1 MTSPASPRLASAVGH
16 LAYVAKMFPRI
27 SETFVLNE
35 IQALRRE
42 GIPFRIYSILPPSRD
57 RRAHPEA
64 GPFAAETQVLPQPSW
79 RGLMESFA
87 AARRCFRAAPRE
99 ATTEIAR
106 ALLRPTPRSFRILFR
121 AVVLAE
127 RLRRDEVSHI
137 HAAWAH
143 TPASVAE
150 IASRLTRIPWSMAA
164 HAKDIHTSDE
174 LSLARKMSSAR
185 FTLACTRHHR
195 DLLGRIAA
203 HRSSRF
209 PPGRIHLA
217 YHGVDTEYFSP
228 AGDDDEAGN
237 PRDGGP
243 GGNEEAPVIL
253 FVGRLVPK
261 KGPETLVEAAALLR
275 KKGLEFTIE
284 MIGDGPLRAPLER
297 RVRDLGLENTVF
309 LRDLLV
315 RGEIRSA
322 MRRATCFALPCR
334 VTPNGDRDGIPNSL
348 AEAMASGLAV
358 VSTRLPSIEELAE
371 DGETGLL
378 VPPENPAALAEALEN
393 LLLNPEQRRR
403 LGRRAR
409 KAIVDGFAAAR
420 CEPERV
426 RLLARALEV
435 GRVLYVSGDRGV
447 PVRGQKGASI
457 HVRAL
462 VEAWRE
468 AGVESRIVATNA
480 GPLRGEAP
488 AADVR
493 EARAGVLLTSLAKGL
508 ARLLGSGEALERA
521 LLRIA
526 DNLALL
532 PAART
537 CVRSW
542 RPDIV
547 YERYALSS
555 FAGSLLARRL
565 GIPHVLEVNAPLADE
580 EDRFRGLRLP
590 RLTRWL
596 ERWVMRRADLVIVVS
611 PPLEEH
617 ARRQGVPPDR
627 IRVLP
632 NGVDTRRFSPGRDR
646 ERIRARLG
654 LDGAFVAGFSGT
666 LKPWHGVAHLIRGF
680 ASAASKQRNMRLM
693 IMGDGPGRAALES
706 LAREIGISD
715 RVAFLGT
722 VPHAEMGDHLA
733 ACDVL
738 CAPYGPSERFYF
750 SPIKI
755 AEYLACGRPV
765 IASAVGHLAET
776 LDESR
781 GAVLIAPGD
790 EGAIGRA
797 LLELARDPKRRE
809 ALGAAAA
816 SSVWTWS
823 DVAGA
828 VLRETAAARARLW
841 AWPAARPLTVGY
853 VVKMFPR
860 FSETFI
866 LNEILELERTG
877 TRVVIFS
884 MKEPDESIRQPAVDR
899 VRAPVIV
906 LSERGASRT
915 RIALSHLWCALR
927 SPARYV
933 RTLAFVRGRGTES
946 ARTKFLHAAI
956 LARIATGF
964 GVEHLHAHFASAP
977 ARQAKF
983 ASMLSGIPFS
993 FTAHA
998 KDLYSSGHG
1007 YRECHKLKHKI
1018 QKASLVVAISEYNRR
1033 FMETRF
1039 METMGFQ
1046 VPPGRIATIYNG
1058 LDLSAWPLRRP
1069 CGRPIVRSETPV
1081 VLAVGRL
1088 VEKKGFDVLVEAAS
1102 ILVSRGIEFRCW
1114 IAGEGPERERLTV
1127 LVHDKNLEGRIEF
1140 LGPMPQD
1147 RVAADLY
1154 SRAHVLAQPSI
1165 IASDGDQDG
1174 IPTVILEAMSVG
1186 LPVVAT
1192 PVSGIPEVVVDGET
1206 GLLAPAG
1213 DPSALADALSRVLAD
1228 DALAARL
1235 ASGARCLI
1243 EARFSL
1249 RENARHLVRL
1259 LRRSAHEGGL
1269 ASHELAGRDPDRDP
1283 EPALSESP

>member
-1 MTSPASPRLASAVGH
+1 MTSPESPRVLSAGGR

-35 IQALRRE
+35 IRALRCE
-42 GIPFRIYSILPPSRD
+42 GVPFRIYSILPPSRD
-57 RRAHPEA
+57 RRIHPEA
-64 GPFAAETQVLPQPSW
+64 ESLAAETEILPQASW
-79 RGLMESFA
+79 RGLPEFFA
-87 AARRCFRAAPRE
+87 ATRRCFRAAPLETAAE
-99 ATTEIAR
+99 AAR
-106 ALLRPTPRSFRILFR
+106 ALLRPTPRSFRTLFR

-127 RLRRDEVSHI
+127 RLRRDEISHI

-185 FTLACTRHHR
+185 FTIACTRHHR
-195 DLLGRIAA
+195 DLLERIAA
-203 HRSSRF
+203 RQSSRF
-209 PPGRIHLA
+209 PPGQVHLA
-217 YHGVDTEYFSP
+217 YHGVDTDYFSP
-228 AGDDDEAGN
+228 APADEEAG
-237 PRDGGP
+237 DGIGRRGENTDTP
-243 GGNEEAPVIL
+243 AIL
-253 FVGRLVPK
+253 FVGRLVLK
-261 KGPETLVEAAALLR
+261 KGPELLVDAAALLR
-275 KKGLEFTIE
+275 KRGLPFTIE
-284 MIGDGPLRAPLER
+284 MVGDGPLRAPLER
-297 RVRDLGLENTVF
+297 YIRDLGLEDVVF
-309 LRDLLV
+309 LRGLFV
-315 RGEIRSA
+315 REEIRDV

-334 VTPNGDRDGIPNSL
+334 VTSHGDRDGIPNSL
-348 AEAMASGLAV
+348 GEAMASGLAV
-358 VSTRLPSIEELAE
+358 VSTRLPSIQELVE

-378 VPPENPAALAEALEN
+378 VPPEDPAALAEALAR
-393 LLLNPEQRRR
+393 LLGDPVERRR

-409 KAIVDGFAAAR
+409 AAVVERFGAIH

-426 RLLARALEV
+426 RHLACGLEI

-457 HVRAL
+457 HVRSL
-462 VEAWRE
+462 IEAWRE
-468 AGVESRIVATNA
+468 SGVESRVVTTNA
-480 GPLRGEAP
+480 GPSQGEAP

-493 EARAGVLLTSLAKGL
+493 EARAGVLLTGLAKSLA
-508 ARLLGSGEALERA
+508 RILGSGAALERA

-532 PAART
+532 RAART
-537 CVRSW
+537 CARSW

-555 FAGSLLARRL
+555 VAGSLLARWL

-590 RLTRWL
+590 RLTRLL
-596 ERWVMRRADLVIVVS
+596 ERWVMRRADLVGVVS

-617 ARRQGVPPDR
+617 ARRQGVPPER

-632 NGVDTRRFSPGRDR
+632 NGVDTRRFGPGRDR

-654 LDGAFVAGFSGT
+654 LDGAFVAGFAGT
-666 LKPWHGVAHLIRGF
+666 LRPWHGVAHLIRGF
-680 ASAASKQRNMRLM
+680 ASAASTHANMKLM
-693 IMGDGPGRAALES
+693 IMGDGPERAALES
-706 LAREIGISD
+706 LAREVGVAD
-715 RVAFLGT
+715 RVAFLGA
-722 VPHAEMGDHLA
+722 VPHTEMGDHLA

-738 CAPYGPSERFYF
+738 CAPYGPIEGFYF

-781 GAVLIAPGD
+781 GAVLTRPGD
-790 EGAIGRA
+790 EDAIGRA
-797 LLELARDPKRRE
+797 LVSLARDPKRRE
-809 ALGAAAA
+809 SLGAAAA

-823 DVAGA
+823 DVARA
-828 VLRETAAARARLW
+828 VLREAAASRARLW
-841 AWPAARPLTVGY
+841 AWPTARPFTVGY

-877 TRVVIFS
+877 TRVVVFS
-884 MKEPDESIRQPAVDR
+884 MKEPAESIRQPGVDR

-906 LSERGASRT
+906 LPERAASRA
-915 RIALSHLWCALR
+915 RLAGNHLACLLR
-927 SPARYV
+927 SPIRYL

-946 ARTKFLHAAI
+946 ALTKFLHAAI
-956 LARIATGF
+956 LARTATSL
-964 GVEHLHAHFASAP
+964 GVEHLHAHFASGP

-998 KDLYSSGHG
+998 KDLYWSGHG
-1007 YRECHKLKHKI
+1007 HRECHKLKHRI
-1018 QKASLVVAISEYNRR
+1018 QRASLVVAISEHNRC
-1033 FMETRF
+1033 FMESI
-1039 METMGFQ
+1039 GFH
-1046 VPPGRIATIYNG
+1046 VPRGRIATIYNG
-1058 LDLSAWPLRRP
+1058 LDLKAWPLRGPR
-1069 CGRPIVRSETPV
+1069 GRPVVRSEIPLI
-1081 VLAVGRL
+1081 LAVGRL
-1088 VEKKGFDVLVEAAS
+1088 VEKKGFDVLLEAAS
-1102 ILVSRGIEFRCW
+1102 ILVVRGTRFRCW
-1114 IAGEGPERERLTV
+1114 IAGEGPERERLAG
-1127 LVHDKNLEGRIEF
+1127 LVREKNLEGWVEF
-1140 LGPMPQD
+1140 LGATPQD
-1147 RVAADLY
+1147 RLAADLY

-1165 IASDGDQDG
+1165 VASDGDQDG

-1192 PVSGIPEVVVDGET
+1192 PVSGIPEAVVDGET
-1206 GLLAPAG
+1206 GLIAQPG
-1213 DPSALADALSRVLAD
+1213 DPRALADALSRVLAD

-1235 ASGARCLI
+1235 ASGARGMI
-1243 EARFSL
+1243 EKRFSL
-1249 RENARHLVRL
+1249 RENAQHLVRL
-1259 LRRSAHEGGL
+1259 LRRPAHELGL
-1269 ASHELAGRDPDRDP
+1269 VGRELTDRDP
-1283 EPALSESP
+1283 EPALVESS

>member
-1 MTSPASPRLASAVGH
+1 MTMPASPRPASAIGH

-35 IQALRRE
+35 IQAMRRE

-57 RRAHPEA
+57 RRVHPEA
-64 GPFAAETQVLPQPSW
+64 EPFAAETEVLPQPSW
-79 RGLMESFA
+79 RGLMEFFA

-99 ATTEIAR
+99 AATEIAR
-106 ALLRPTPRSFRILFR
+106 ALLRPTPHSFRILFR
-121 AVVLAE
+121 AVLLAE

-185 FTLACTRHHR
+185 FTLACTRNHR
-195 DLLGRIAA
+195 DLLGRIVAR
-203 HRSSRF
+203 RSSRF

-228 AGDDDEAGN
+228 AGEDD
-237 PRDGGP
+237 
-243 GGNEEAPVIL
+243 APVIL

-261 KGPETLVEAAALLR
+261 KGPETLVEAAAFLR

-309 LRDLLV
+309 LRGLLV

-322 MRRATCFALPCR
+322 MRRAACFALPCR

-358 VSTRLPSIEELAE
+358 VSTRLPSIEELVE

-409 KAIVDGFAAAR
+409 AAVVEGFGAAR
-420 CEPERV
+420 CESERV
-426 RLLARALEV
+426 RHLARSLGI
-435 GRVLYVSGDRGV
+435 GRILYVSGDRGV

-462 VEAWRE
+462 IEAWRE
-468 AGVESRIVATNA
+468 AGVESRVVTTNA

-488 AADVR
+488 TADVR
-493 EARAGVLLTSLAKGL
+493 EARAGILLTGL
-508 ARLLGSGEALERA
+508 ARGLARMTGGGPAMERA

-526 DNLALL
+526 DNLALIR
-532 PAART
+532 AART
-537 CVRSW
+537 CARSW

-555 FAGSLLARRL
+555 VAGSLLARGL

-580 EDRFRGLRLP
+580 EERFRGLRLP
-590 RLTRWL
+590 RLTRRL
-596 ERWVMRRADLVIVVS
+596 ERWVMRRADLVVVVS

-617 ARRQGVPPDR
+617 ARRQGVPPER

-632 NGVDTRRFSPGRDR
+632 NGVDTRRFSPSRDR

-654 LDGAFVAGFSGT
+654 LDGAFVAGFAGT
-666 LKPWHGVAHLIRGF
+666 LRPWHGVAHLIHGF
-680 ASAASKQRNMRLM
+680 ASAVSARANMRLV
-693 IMGDGPGRAALES
+693 IMGDGTERAALES
-706 LAREIGISD
+706 IAREAGVAD
-715 RVAFLGT
+715 RVSFLGA
-722 VPHAEMGDHLA
+722 VPHTEMGDHLA

-738 CAPYGPSERFYF
+738 CAPYGPIEGFYF

-781 GAVLIAPGD
+781 GAVLTAPGD

-809 ALGAAAA
+809 RLGAAAA

-823 DVAGA
+823 DVASA
-828 VLRETAAARARLW
+828 VLREAATSRARLW
-841 AWPAARPLTVGY
+841 GWPSARPLTVGY
-853 VVKMFPR
+853 VVKVFPR

-877 TRVVIFS
+877 TRVVVFS
-884 MKEPDESIRQPAVDR
+884 MKQPTESIRQPGVDR

-906 LSERGASRT
+906 LSEHAASRT
-915 RIALSHLWCALR
+915 RLAASHLRCALL
-927 SPARYV
+927 SPVRYL

-956 LARIATGF
+956 LARTATRL
-964 GVEHLHAHFASAP
+964 GVDHLHAHFASGP

-998 KDLYSSGHG
+998 KDLYWSGHR

-1018 QKASLVVAISEYNRR
+1018 QRAALVVAISEYNRR
-1033 FMETRF
+1033 FMET
-1039 METMGFQ
+1039 MGFEI
-1046 VPPGRIATIYNG
+1046 PPGRIATIYNG
-1058 LDLSAWPLRRP
+1058 LDLSAWPFRRP
-1069 CGRPIVRSETPV
+1069 RGRPIVRSEAPV
-1081 VLAVGRL
+1081 ILAVGRL
-1088 VEKKGFDVLVEAAS
+1088 VEKKGFDILIEAAS
-1102 ILVSRGIEFRCW
+1102 ILKSRGIRFRCW
-1114 IAGEGPERERLTV
+1114 IAGEGSERERLAG
-1127 LVHDKNLEGRIEF
+1127 LVRDEKLEGRVEL
-1140 LGPMPQD
+1140 LGPVAQD
-1147 RVAADLY
+1147 RLAADLY

-1192 PVSGIPEVVVDGET
+1192 PVSGIPEAVVDGET
-1206 GLLAPAG
+1206 GLLAQPG
-1213 DPSALADALSRVLAD
+1213 EPRALADALSRVLAD
-1228 DALAARL
+1228 DTLAERL
-1235 ASGARCLI
+1235 ALGARRLI
-1243 EARFSL
+1243 EERFSL
-1249 RENARHLVRL
+1249 RKNAQHLVRL
-1259 LRRSAHEGGL
+1259 LRPPAHERELGGREP
-1269 ASHELAGRDPDRDP
+1269 AERDP
-1283 EPALSESP
+1283 EPALVESS